1 MSTSPTLEDI
11 MAAGAPFVVAVDW
24 GFTDPDSPV
33 AREWARRAEVNDR
46 VWRVLGRLRDRAEG
60 ERRLLHKNQQYAHG
74 YGASLRK
81 LHEMAKTWPEQGR
94 VIEAQ
99 RFAHAYGSGPQKM
112 GRWLRPGSPAPVRT
126 ENYMV
131 QSRAAAEHMSRLH
144 EAMLEAGWEWDGM
157 DGYTAPSLA
166 RGEED

>member
-1 MSTSPTLEDI
+1 MSGPTLEDI

-60 ERRLLHKNQQYAHG
+60 ERRLLHKNQQYAYG

-81 LHEMAKTWPEQGR
+81 LYEMAKAWPEQGR
-94 VIEAQ
+94 LVEAQ
-99 RFAHAYGSGPQKM
+99 RFAHAYGTGPQKM
-112 GRWLRPGSPAPVRT
+112 GRLLRPGSPEPVT
-126 ENYMV
+126 TANYVV
-131 QSRAAAEHMSRLH
+131 QSRLAGEMMASLH
-144 EAMLEAGWEWDGM
+144 EKMIAAGWDWDGM
-157 DGYTAPSLA
+157 DGYTAPGLVK
-166 RGEED
+166 GEQK